1 MNGLLSGLYAVTPD
15 MADSTAL
22 AAKVEAALR
31 GGARIIQYR
40 SKSANM
46 ALRRAQAESIARLCR
61 SWKAT
66 FIIND
71 SAELARELDADGVHL
86 GRDDVTVG
94 EARATM
100 APGKLIGVSCYNEMA
115 RARQA
120 QAQGADYVAFGSFF
134 PSATKPAAPAAGAG
148 LLRSAATELALP
160 VVAIGGVDA
169 DNAGALIAAGADC
182 VAVVSALF
190 DATDIEA
197 QARRFTRLFDVQVPL
212 MGKQA

>member
-1 MNGLLSGLYAVTPD
+1 MNRLLSGLYAVTPD

-31 GGARIIQYR
+31 GGARIVQYR
-40 SKSANM
+40 SKSASM
-46 ALRRAQAESIARLCR
+46 ALRRAQGASIARLCR
-61 SWKAT
+61 SWQAT
-66 FIIND
+66 FIVND

-134 PSATKPAAPAAGAG
+134 ASATKPAAAAAGAE
-148 LLRSAATELALP
+148 LLRLAATELALP

-197 QARRFTRLFDVQVPL
+197 QARRFACLFNVQVPL
-212 MGKQA
+212 IGKQA